1 MHRSIPVLFA
11 ALLVSGCFHRHSR
24 TENAGSTGPRQATVE
39 WLGRGSFLVSS
50 SIGLSV
56 LLDPFNPGVAHIPVK
71 VASIPA
77 DVVFIT
83 HEDEM
88 ANFTDLA
95 AGSPQI
101 FRSSMATGVNRAS
114 GILVRGVRTSSENL
128 AATGRLNVAYV
139 FAMDGVRFCDL
150 GAIEDAITPS
160 EALNIGTVDVL
171 FIPVGGPPNFTDA
184 KRLATIDRLRP
195 KIVVPWPYGG
205 SFERI
210 PGQMNVVRLNSIR
223 FTVSPSALPATT
235 TVYILSG
242 H

>member
-1 MHRSIPVLFA
+1 MLA
-11 ALLVSGCFHRHSR
+11 ALLVSGCFHRHSHS
-24 TENAGSTGPRQATVE
+24 ENAAPTGPRQATVE
-39 WLGRGSFLVSS
+39 WLGRGCFLVSS
-50 SIGLSV
+50 SIGLSI
-56 LLDPFNPGVAHIPVK
+56 LIDPFDPSATHISAKPG
-71 VASIPA
+71 SIQA

-83 HEDEM
+83 HEDPV

-101 FRSSMATGVNRAS
+101 FRTSMATGVNRAS

-128 AATGRLNVAYV
+128 AATNRLNVACV
-139 FAMDGVRFCDL
+139 FAMDGVRFCHL

-171 FIPVGGPPNFTDA
+171 FMPVGGPPAFTDA

-195 KIVVPWPYGG
+195 KVIVPFPYGG

-210 PGQMNVVRLNSIR
+210 PGVAGTVHVGSSR
-223 FTVSPSALPATT
+223 FTVSPSTLPTT
-235 TVYILSG
+235 TMAYVLSG
-242 H
+242 R

>member
-1 MHRSIPVLFA
+1 MLA

-24 TENAGSTGPRQATVE
+24 SENAAPTGPRQATVE

-56 LLDPFNPGVAHIPVK
+56 LLDPFDPSAAHISVK
-71 VASIPA
+71 PGSISA

-83 HEDEM
+83 HEDPM

-101 FRSSMATGVNRAS
+101 FRTSMATGVNRAS

-128 AATGRLNVAYV
+128 AAINRLNVAYV
-139 FAMDGVRFCDL
+139 FAMDGVRFCHL

-160 EALNIGTVDVL
+160 EALNIGSVDVL
-171 FIPVGGPPNFTDA
+171 FMPAGGPPAFTDA
-184 KRLATIDRLRP
+184 KRLATIERLRP
-195 KIVVPWPYGG
+195 KVVVPFPYGG
-205 SFERI
+205 SFGRV
-210 PGQMNVVRLNSIR
+210 PGVASAVHVGSR
-223 FTVSPSALPATT
+223 FTVSPSTLPATT
-235 TVYILSG
+235 TAYILSG
-242 H
+242 R